1 MVAANARAPRASIDT
16 GCAERFSGTTRP
28 TVASASRPMGMLI
41 RKIGRHPEP
50 AMFAVTRRPPTS
62 WPITMALPAAAAY
75 RL

>member
-1 MVAANARAPRASIDT
+1 
-16 GCAERFSGTTRP
+16 
-28 TVASASRPMGMLI
+28 MLI